1 MALGPDNKSAATG
14 LIIVVNYN
22 QELEIARFLTELDAQ
37 LTTDKSGLDVV
48 VVDDGSQDRSPEI
61 AEERGYKVLRHGHNR
76 GVGAGIRTGILY
88 AKDEGRYDYVVIMS
102 SNGKMRPSELGRV
115 TEPIVAGRA
124 DYVQG
129 SRFLKGGRSLNLTGF
144 RKSAIPAFTLFA
156 SAMLKRRFTDITC
169 GFRAYRL
176 ALFDDPAV
184 QLEQSWLDRYE
195 MEYYIHYHA
204 CRSPRG
210 IRIEE
215 VPVTIDYSHLS
226 EGRKSKIVPLVGW
239 WSMTRPFV
247 YLVTGIKH

>member
-1 MALGPDNKSAATG
+1 MTPGPDNQSAAAG

-22 QELEIARFLTELDAQ
+22 QEVEIGRFLTELDAELGRGQ
-37 LTTDKSGLDVV
+37 LGLDVV
-48 VVDDGSQDRSPEI
+48 VVDDGSSDRSADI
-61 AEERGYKVLRHGHNR
+61 AEERGYKVLRHGSNR
-76 GVGAGIRTGILY
+76 GVGAGLRTGILH
-88 AKDEGRYDYVVIMS
+88 AKAQGRYDYVVVMS
-102 SNGKMRPSELGRV
+102 SNGKMRPSELPRV
-115 TEPIVAGRA
+115 IEPIVAGRA

-156 SAMLKRRFTDITC
+156 NAMLRRRFTDITC

-184 QLEQSWLDRYE
+184 QLEQPWLDRYE

-204 CRSPRG
+204 CRSSRG
-210 IRIEE
+210 VRIEE